1 MNETVPAPTYG
12 LEKNRL
18 EALADGIFAVS
29 LTLLVLDIK
38 LPETATATTHDELV
52 RNLLGLERHLVIY
65 VISFVVIGIFWIN
78 HHIQFHFV
86 KRTDRGLIW
95 INLLYLLLV
104 SFVPF
109 ATDLI
114 GDHKELVLPCEI
126 YGFALLALS
135 ATSLL
140 HLQYLVRHPELI
152 SSDLTH
158 GVYRTIR
165 RRIEVSAIVPM
176 LSMLAAL
183 FSTHVAVYVYLLLA
197 TVHFF
202 PDTIDERFG
211 ARRKERLPI

>member
-1 MNETVPAPTYG
+1 MNETVRTRPYG

-38 LPETATATTHDELV
+38 LPEHAIAATHEELV

-78 HHIQFHFV
+78 HHVQFHFV
-86 KRTDRGLIW
+86 ERTNRRLIW

-135 ATSLL
+135 ATSLGHL
-140 HLQYLVRHPELI
+140 HYLVRHPELV
-152 SSDLTH
+152 SNELTAD
-158 GVYRTIR
+158 VYRTIK
-165 RRIEVSAIVPM
+165 RRIEVSAIVPL

-183 FSTHVAVYVYLLLA
+183 FSTHIAVYVYLLLA
-197 TVHFF
+197 TAHFF
-202 PDTIDERFG
+202 PGTIDERFG
-211 ARRKERLPI
+211 PRGRVRLPI

>member
-78 HHIQFHFV
+78 HHVQFHFV
-86 KRTDRGLIW
+86 KRTNRGLIW

-114 GDHKELVLPCEI
+114 GDHKE
-126 YGFALLALS
+126 
-135 ATSLL
+135 
-140 HLQYLVRHPELI
+140 
-152 SSDLTH
+152 
-158 GVYRTIR
+158 
-165 RRIEVSAIVPM
+165 
-176 LSMLAAL
+176 
-183 FSTHVAVYVYLLLA
+183 YLLLA
-197 TVHFF
+197 TAHFF
-202 PDTIDERFG
+202 PGTIDERFG

>member
-1 MNETVPAPTYG
+1 MNEPQATRAYG

-38 LPETATATTHDELV
+38 LPDNASATTHDELV
-52 RNLLGLERHLVIY
+52 RNLVGLERHLVIY

-86 KRTDRGLIW
+86 RRTDRGLIW

-126 YGFALLALS
+126 YGLALLALS
-135 ATSLL
+135 ATSLV
-140 HLQYLVRHPELI
+140 HLQYLVRHPELA
-152 SSDLTH
+152 SSELNDD
-158 GVYRTIR
+158 VYRTIR
-165 RRIEVSAIVPM
+165 RRIQVSAIVPL

-183 FSTHVAVYVYLLLA
+183 LSTHVAVYVYLLLVTA
-197 TVHFF
+197 HFF
-202 PDTIDERFG
+202 PGTVDERSG
-211 ARRKERLPI
+211 TRRKEGLPI